1 MDNFEKALEEIRK
14 EYEVRRMTS
23 TYAQIEL
30 DEFFDW
36 HNYIFIG
43 ILYLKDSGQVLLTDN
58 ADYAPL
64 CGWEEEN
71 LPEVEKI
78 CRKHHIAFNNWH
90 IECIYHCN
98 QDVDNYLECL
108 RELSEKYADLLNKS
122 RILN

>member
-43 ILYLKDSGQVLLTDN
+43 ILYLKDSLTGIASAYNGHKLRITEGDFQVLNTTVMM
-58 ADYAPL
+58 
-64 CGWEEEN
+64 N
-71 LPEVEKI
+71 LQ
-78 CRKHHIAFNNWH
+78 R
-90 IECIYHCN
+90 IEMSHM
-98 QDVDNYLECL
+98 
-108 RELSEKYADLLNKS
+108 
-122 RILN
+122 